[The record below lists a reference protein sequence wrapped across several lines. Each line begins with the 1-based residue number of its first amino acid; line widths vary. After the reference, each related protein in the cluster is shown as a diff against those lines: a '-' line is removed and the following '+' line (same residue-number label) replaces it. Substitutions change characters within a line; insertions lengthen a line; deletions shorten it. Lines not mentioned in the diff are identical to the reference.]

1 VAAGEDR
8 GVTSADQ
15 PLGDERP
22 GARAGGERDGARAGA
37 VRFVYDPALAA
48 FELAPEHPFKPVR
61 LELTKT
67 LLESAGLL
75 ASDEVVAPA
84 TMDDDELLEVHDP
97 RYVAAV
103 RAASRGEVP
112 KDAVAF
118 GLGTGDNPIFEGM
131 HDAVLR
137 VCAGTRTAV
146 DLVASG
152 SATRAA
158 NFAGGLHHAMR
169 DRASGFCVYNDLAL
183 GIRHAV
189 HRHGMRVAYVDLDAH
204 HGDGV
209 QWLFYDDDRVLTVS
223 LHESGR
229 YLFPGTGHTYE
240 TGRGRGRGASVN
252 VPLEP
257 FTEDASFLEVFDL
270 VVPSSLRAFQPDLIV
285 LQAGADMHRHDPLA
299 DLGLSLTGMAE
310 AYRRVSDLATEL
322 TDGRLV
328 VTGGGGY
335 DPYRTVP
342 RAWAHAWAAL
352 SGRELPAS
360 LPAGWVEH
368 WGRRLG
374 RPVPDTS
381 HEDVSA
387 WPAQP
392 RREAIA
398 RRNRTVAERAMATL
412 EGIWR
417 SRASD
422 EGRATVDSAS

>member
-1 VAAGEDR
+1 MTAAVPKVAEPRRQA
-8 GVTSADQ
+8 
-15 PLGDERP
+15 P
-22 GARAGGERDGARAGA
+22 AGA
-37 VRFVYDPALAA
+37 LRFVYDPALSA
-48 FELAPEHPFKPVR
+48 FELAPDHPFKPVR
-61 LELTKT
+61 LELTKS
-67 LLESAGLL
+67 LLEAAGLL
-75 ASDEVVAPA
+75 HGDEVVAPGPL
-84 TMDDDELLEVHDP
+84 DDDELLEVHDP

-103 RAASRGEVP
+103 QAASRGEVP
-112 KDAVAF
+112 RDALAY
-118 GLGTGDNPIFEGM
+118 GLGTGDNPIFAGM
-131 HDAVLR
+131 HDAVAR
-137 VCAGTRTAV
+137 VSAGTRTAV

-152 SATRAA
+152 TALKAA
-158 NFAGGLHHAMR
+158 NFAGGLHHALR

-189 HRHGMRVAYVDLDAH
+189 LQHGMRVAYVDLDAH

-209 QWLFYDDDRVLTVS
+209 QWLFYEDDRVLTVS

-270 VVPSSLRAFQPDLIV
+270 VVPASLRSFRPDLIV
-285 LQAGADMHRHDPLA
+285 LQAGADAHRHDPLA
-299 DLGLSLTGMAE
+299 DLGLSLDGMAE
-310 AYRRVSDLATEL
+310 SYRRVVALSNEL
-322 TDGRLV
+322 SGGRLV

-335 DPYRTVP
+335 DPYDTVP

-352 SGRELPAS
+352 SERDLPEELP
-360 LPAGWVEH
+360 PAWVEH
-368 WGRRLG
+368 WTRRLG
-374 RPVPDTS
+374 QPMPRTS
-381 HEDVSA
+381 RENVED

-417 SRASD
+417 TERGVAA
-422 EGRATVDSAS
+422 ATSVDPAG